1 MAWNA
6 ERGIMRVPDHEH
18 TGIRPEEAVCRIIA
32 LNSAAQMS
40 GVTKNVAAHL
50 AKLAPVLSMLE
61 LG

>member
-1 MAWNA
+1 
-6 ERGIMRVPDHEH
+6 MRVPDHEH
-18 TGIRPEEAVCRIIA
+18 TGIRPEEAVRRIIA